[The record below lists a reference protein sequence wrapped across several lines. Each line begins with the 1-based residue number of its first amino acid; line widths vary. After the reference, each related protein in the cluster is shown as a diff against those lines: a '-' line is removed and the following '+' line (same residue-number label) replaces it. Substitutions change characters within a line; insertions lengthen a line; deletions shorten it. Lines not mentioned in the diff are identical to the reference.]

1 MQHRRALAVGLALV
15 LAGSLAAAV
24 PASAEVA
31 PTPVPSPSG
40 ETASS
45 SPTTTTSAT
54 PSASLASAS
63 PSDTGVPAVVPP
75 AAGAPAGGAPAADV
89 PAADVP
95 AAAPRS
101 VALAVPAS
109 TVVLR
114 TVDLSGIVEGE
125 PATGIA
131 LERRVGT
138 TWTQVATGTVAPT
151 GEWAMTWLASTP
163 GTATLRATTTYADG
177 STLSSAAA
185 SILVV
190 AAIDAMVSGPLLRS
204 DVPRSYRNGCPVGP
218 ERLRRLVVN
227 YWDYTGVVRRGT
239 LVVLASAAPVVQRA
253 FTRAFADRFRIKKMV
268 PIDAYYGPGVT
279 PTGSDV
285 RAMNAGNTSAFN
297 CRGVTGSR
305 FRVSQHS
312 YGNAIDI
319 NTFENPYVT
328 SSKVYPAK
336 AKKKYV
342 KNRSKNLGDPG
353 VLRRKSGITRV
364 FLKARWSW
372 GGFWAHRDWQHFSVN
387 GR

>member
-1 MQHRRALAVGLALV
+1 M
-15 LAGSLAAAV
+15 
-24 PASAEVA
+24 
-31 PTPVPSPSG
+31 
-40 ETASS
+40 
-45 SPTTTTSAT
+45 
-54 PSASLASAS
+54 
-63 PSDTGVPAVVPP
+63 
-75 AAGAPAGGAPAADV
+75 

-138 TWTQVATGTVAPT
+138 TWAPVSTGTVAPT
-151 GEWAMTWLASTP
+151 GEWAMTWLADTP
-163 GTATLRATTTYADG
+163 GTVTLRATTTYADG

-190 AAIDAMVSGPLLRS
+190 AAIDAMVSGPLLRG
-204 DVPRSYRNGCPVGP
+204 DVPTSYRNGCPVGP

-227 YWDYTGVVRRGT
+227 YWDYKGVVRRGT

-268 PIDAYYGPGVT
+268 PVDAYYGPGVS

-285 RAMNAGNTSAFN
+285 RAMNDGNTSAFN

-342 KNRSKNLGDPG
+342 KNRSKHLGDPG
-353 VLRRKSGITRV
+353 VLRRNSGITRV

>member
-1 MQHRRALAVGLALV
+1 
-15 LAGSLAAAV
+15 
-24 PASAEVA
+24 
-31 PTPVPSPSG
+31 
-40 ETASS
+40 
-45 SPTTTTSAT
+45 
-54 PSASLASAS
+54 
-63 PSDTGVPAVVPP
+63 
-75 AAGAPAGGAPAADV
+75 V

-95 AAAPRS
+95 AAAPAAAPRT
-101 VALAVPAS
+101 VALSVPAS
-109 TVVLR
+109 TIVLR
-114 TVDLSGIVEGE
+114 TVTLSGVVEGE
-125 PATGIA
+125 QATGIT

-138 TWTQVATGTVAPT
+138 AWTPIATGVVAST
-151 GEWAMTWLASTP
+151 GEWSMSWQADAP
-163 GTATLRATTTYADG
+163 GTATLRATTSYADG
-177 STLSSAAA
+177 TTASSSAA
-185 SILVV
+185 SMLIV
-190 AAIDAMVSGPLLRS
+190 AAVDAVVSGPLVRT
-204 DVPRSYRNGCPVGP
+204 DVPTSYRNGCPVGP

-227 YWDYTGVVRRGT
+227 YWDYKGVVRRGT
-239 LVVLASAAPVVQRA
+239 LIVAASAAPVVQRA
-253 FTRAFADRFRIKKMV
+253 FTRAFADRFRIKKIV
-268 PIDAYYGPGVT
+268 PVDAYYGPRVT

-285 RAMNAGNTSAFN
+285 RAMNDGNTSAFN

-312 YGNAIDI
+312 YGSAIDI

-364 FLKARWSW
+364 FLRARWSW